1 MPPEIESN
9 PVDINVSIAV
19 EPIQLS
25 CSASGFPLPSITW
38 QHNGID
44 IDEISNGKITILEN
58 NEIQTNS
65 FCSQLS
71 TTDNSFET
79 ASCLVV
85 TDTEIS
91 DSGEYVCVATNGF
104 GDDAQS
110 NVTIVLVQGTATVM

>member
-1 MPPEIESN
+1 MLPEIESN

-25 CSASGFPLPSITW
+25 CSASGFPFPSITW

-44 IDEISNGKITILEN
+44 IDEISNGNITILEN
-58 NEIQTNS
+58 NEMQTNG

-71 TTDNSFET
+71 TTGNSFGT
-79 ASCLVV
+79 VSSCLVV

-104 GDDAQS
+104 GDAQS
-110 NVTIVLVQGTATVM
+110 SVAIVLVQGTTTVM